1 MKKLWGISWLYVL
14 QMASASCSFKDLFYS
29 LFFFICWCT
38 CGNSFPFYLRLWPL
52 AAPRAHPRADRRAW
66 LQLPHMTSPFA
77 SWHSLHLPSPGP
89 TKDKVC
95 LKSVCAYVKVC
106 EYYQAKCH
114 SFISYIQYCVVDFLS
129 SQEKHKHK
137 CRHICTQTPT
147 LVCIDMAQNER
158 TSTLFNLAEL
168 CFFWSLIRS
177 DFMAMIGQYTSTPLC
192 TLKIHSRTHRHKD
205 VQTHCLLYFL
215 HWAVW
220 LASSPAT
227 VPKGQRWPPLG
238 SASSMS
244 FRSSLAVWVC
254 VCVSVCV
261 CVCVVSVTAW
271 PLWSSLLS
279 WSFLPCIYTI

>member
-1 MKKLWGISWLYVL
+1 MPINHLLKRLFKKKDPDFNGILVDTCVWVMKKLWGISWLYVL
-14 QMASASCSFKDLFYS
+14 QMASASCSFKDLFHS

-168 CFFWSLIRS
+168 CFFLVAHTIWLYGHDWPIHVHTPV
-177 DFMAMIGQYTSTPLC
+177 YTQN
-192 TLKIHSRTHRHKD
+192 TLTHT
-205 VQTHCLLYFL
+205 QT
-215 HWAVW
+215 
-220 LASSPAT
+220 
-227 VPKGQRWPPLG
+227 
-238 SASSMS
+238 
-244 FRSSLAVWVC
+244 
-254 VCVSVCV
+254 
-261 CVCVVSVTAW
+261 
-271 PLWSSLLS
+271 
-279 WSFLPCIYTI
+279 